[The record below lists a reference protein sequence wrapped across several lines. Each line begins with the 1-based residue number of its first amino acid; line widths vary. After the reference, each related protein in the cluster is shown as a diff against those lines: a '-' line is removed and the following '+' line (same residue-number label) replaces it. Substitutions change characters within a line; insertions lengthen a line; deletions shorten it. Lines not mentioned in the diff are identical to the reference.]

1 MSLSKSTE
9 MALQYLLFE
18 DIRYFL
24 TLNLLNNENNL
35 IMPLREN

>member
-9 MALQYLLFE
+9 MVLQYSLFE

-24 TLNLLNNENNL
+24 MLGSLDYENNL